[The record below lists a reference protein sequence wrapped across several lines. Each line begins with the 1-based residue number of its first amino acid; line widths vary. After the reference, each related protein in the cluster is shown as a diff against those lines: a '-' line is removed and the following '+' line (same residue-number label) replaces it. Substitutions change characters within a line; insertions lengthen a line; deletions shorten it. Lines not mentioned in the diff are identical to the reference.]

1 MAAPSNA
8 FLARTLKSGPD
19 DKLIYERLV
28 WSRPDEPNIWDSAS
42 GGWSGKD
49 EFYTSIRLDDEGL
62 SEGAFI
68 EFDLFTDKGDVRFY
82 HIEFIHRLFSY
93 KGAGHYEML
102 MRPEHIQWR
111 KDGGEWVDANY
122 YYWVSPK
129 WLYAWIAKNYIVDQ
143 GITESDKNW
152 MIPIR
157 FDGLLGTHID
167 NINVY
172 FIGNKPVVK
181 PFWTAGV
188 MCKYMQNDSM
198 GAI

>member
-8 FLARTLKSGPD
+8 FLARTLKRGLD
-19 DKLIYERLV
+19 GKMTYERLV
-28 WSRPDEPNIWDSAS
+28 WSRQDEPGIWDGAEIERL
-42 GGWSGKD
+42 D
-49 EFYTSIRLDDEGL
+49 ENEFYTLIRLDDEGL

-68 EFDLFTDKGDVRFY
+68 EFDLLVDNGGVVCFCL
-82 HIEFIHRLFSY
+82 IEFIHLLFFY
-93 KGAGHYEML
+93 EGAGHYEML

-111 KDGGEWVDANY
+111 KDGGEWVDVNN
-122 YYWVSPK
+122 WVSPE
-129 WLYAWIAKNYIVDQ
+129 WLYAWIAEEYIIDQ

-152 MIPIR
+152 MLPIR

>member
-8 FLARTLKSGPD
+8 FLARTLKRGPD
-19 DKLIYERLV
+19 NKRIYERLV
-28 WSRPDEPNIWDSAS
+28 WSRQDEPGIWDSA
-42 GGWSGKD
+42 GGVLEGKD
-49 EFYTSIRLDDEGL
+49 GYTSVRLDDEGL

-68 EFDLFTDKGDVRFY
+68 EFDLFTGGGRVRFY
-82 HIEFIHRLFSY
+82 HIEFIQKLFSY
-93 KGAGHYEML
+93 EGAGHYEML
-102 MRPEHIQWR
+102 MRPKHIQWR
-111 KDGGEWVDANY
+111 KDGGEWVDVN
-122 YYWVSPK
+122 YYWVPPK
-129 WLYAWIAKNYIVDQ
+129 WLYAQIAKNYIVDQ

-152 MIPIR
+152 MLPIR
-157 FDGLLGTHID
+157 FDGLLGRDID

-198 GAI
+198 GAV

>member
-28 WSRPDEPNIWDSAS
+28 WSRPDEPGIWDSAS
-42 GGWSGKD
+42 GGRSGKD

-68 EFDLFTDKGDVRFY
+68 EFDLFTDEGDVSFY
-82 HIEFIHRLFSY
+82 HIEFIRRLFSY

-102 MRPEHIQWR
+102 VRPKHIQWR
-111 KDGGEWVDANY
+111 KDGGEWVDVAY
-122 YYWVSPK
+122 RVPPRF
-129 WLYAWIAKNYIVDQ
+129 LYRRIADNYIVDP
-143 GITESDKNW
+143 GITDGDKNW
-152 MIPIR
+152 LLPIR
-157 FDGLLGTHID
+157 FDGLLGTQID

>member
-19 DKLIYERLV
+19 GNRIYERLV
-28 WSRPDEPNIWDSAS
+28 WSRQDEPGIWDSAS
-42 GGWSGKD
+42 GGWLGKD
-49 EFYTSIRLDDEGL
+49 GFYTSIRLDDEGL

-68 EFDLFTDKGDVRFY
+68 EFDLLADSGRVRFY
-82 HIEFIHRLFSY
+82 HTEFIRRLFSY
-93 KGAGHYEML
+93 EGAGHYEML

-111 KDGGEWVDANY
+111 KDGGEWVDVD
-122 YYWVSPK
+122 YYWVPPE
-129 WLYAWIAKNYIVDQ
+129 WLYEWIAGEYIIDQ

-152 MIPIR
+152 MLPIS
-157 FDGLLGTHID
+157 FDGRLGTHID

-172 FIGNKPVVK
+172 FIGDKPVVK

>member
-19 DKLIYERLV
+19 NERIYERLV
-28 WSRPDEPNIWDSAS
+28 WSRPDEPGIWDRA
-42 GGWSGKD
+42 GGGGSGKD
-49 EFYTSIRLDDEGL
+49 GFYTSIQLDDEGL

-68 EFDLFTDKGDVRFY
+68 EFDLSTDKGNVRFY

-102 MRPEHIQWR
+102 MRPKHIQWR
-111 KDGGEWVDANY
+111 KDGGEWVDVDN
-122 YYWVSPK
+122 WVSPK
-129 WLYAWIAKNYIVDQ
+129 WLYKLIAKNNIIDQ

-172 FIGNKPVVK
+172 FISNKPVVK

>member
-19 DKLIYERLV
+19 GNRIYERLV
-28 WSRPDEPNIWDSAS
+28 WSRQNEPGIWDSAG
-42 GGWSGKD
+42 GGWLGKD

-68 EFDLFTDKGDVRFY
+68 EFDLLADSGRVRFY
-82 HIEFIHRLFSY
+82 HIEFVRLLFSY

-102 MRPEHIQWR
+102 MRPRHIQWR
-111 KDGGEWVDANY
+111 KDGGEWVDVD
-122 YYWVSPK
+122 YYWVPPD
-129 WLYAWIAKNYIVDQ
+129 WLYRRIARDYIVDP
-143 GITESDKNW
+143 GITEGDKNW
-152 MIPIR
+152 MLPIR

>member
-8 FLARTLKSGPD
+8 FLARTLKSGPGGNR
-19 DKLIYERLV
+19 IYERLV
-28 WSRPDEPNIWDSAS
+28 WSRQHEPGIWDGVSVGRLDANA
-42 GGWSGKD
+42 
-49 EFYTSIRLDDEGL
+49 FYTLIRLDDEGL
-62 SEGAFI
+62 SKGAFI
-68 EFDLFTDKGDVRFY
+68 EFDLIADTGSVRFY
-82 HIEFIHRLFSY
+82 HPGFTRRLFNY

-102 MRPEHIQWR
+102 MCPEHVQWR
-111 KDGGEWVDANY
+111 KDDSDWEDAVYGWVP
-122 YYWVSPK
+122 PK
-129 WLYAWIAKNYIVDQ
+129 WLYAEIAERYIIDQ
-143 GITESDKNW
+143 GITEGKKNW
-152 MIPIR
+152 MLPIR

>member
-1 MAAPSNA
+1 MPAPSNA

-19 DKLIYERLV
+19 GKLIYERLV
-28 WSRPDEPNIWDSAS
+28 WSRQDEPGIWDGV
-42 GGWSGKD
+42 GGGQSDKD
-49 EFYTSIRLDDEGL
+49 EFYTSIQLDDEGL

-68 EFDLFTDKGDVRFY
+68 EFDLLVDDGRVRFY
-82 HIEFIHRLFSY
+82 HIEFICRLFSY
-93 KGAGHYEML
+93 EGAGHYEML

-111 KDGGEWVDANY
+111 KDGGEWVDVD
-122 YYWVSPK
+122 YYWVPPE
-129 WLYAWIAKNYIVDQ
+129 WLYEWIADNYIVDP
-143 GITESDKNW
+143 GITEGDKNW
-152 MIPIR
+152 MLPIR
-157 FDGLLGTHID
+157 FDGRLGTHID

-172 FIGNKPVVK
+172 FIGNKPAVK

>member
-19 DKLIYERLV
+19 GNMIYERLV
-28 WSRPDEPNIWDSAS
+28 WSRQHEPGIWDSAGS
-42 GGWSGKD
+42 VRSGK
-49 EFYTSIRLDDEGL
+49 EVYTSIRLDDEGL

-68 EFDLFTDKGDVRFY
+68 EFDLLVDDGDVRFY

-93 KGAGHYEML
+93 EGAGHYEML
-102 MRPEHIQWR
+102 MRPKHIQWR
-111 KDGGEWVDANY
+111 KDGGEWVVVVDN
-122 YYWVSPK
+122 WVSPK
-129 WLYAWIAKNYIVDQ
+129 WLYALIAKNNIIDQ

-157 FDGLLGTHID
+157 FDGLLGTDID

-188 MCKYMQNDSM
+188 MCKYIQNDSM

>member
-28 WSRPDEPNIWDSAS
+28 WSRQDEPGIWDGADIE
-42 GGWSGKD
+42 WLGKD
-49 EFYTSIRLDDEGL
+49 EFYTLIRLDDEGL

-68 EFDLFTDKGDVRFY
+68 EFDLFTDEGDVRFY
-82 HIEFIHRLFSY
+82 HIEFIRRLFSY
-93 KGAGHYEML
+93 EGAGHYEML
-102 MRPEHIQWR
+102 MRPKHIQWR
-111 KDGGEWVDANY
+111 KDGGEWVDVD
-122 YYWVSPK
+122 YYWVSPE
-129 WLYAWIAKNYIVDQ
+129 WLYAWIAENNIIDQ

-157 FDGLLGTHID
+157 FDGRLGKHID

>member
-19 DKLIYERLV
+19 GNMTYERLV
-28 WSRPDEPNIWDSAS
+28 WSRQDEPGIWDGADIERL
-42 GGWSGKD
+42 GKD
-49 EFYTSIRLDDEGL
+49 EFYTLIRLDDEGL

-68 EFDLFTDKGDVRFY
+68 EFDLLVDNGGVYFY
-82 HIEFIHRLFSY
+82 HIEFVRWLFSY
-93 KGAGHYEML
+93 EGAGHYEML
-102 MRPEHIQWR
+102 MRPKHIQWR
-111 KDGGEWVDANY
+111 KDGGEWVDVD
-122 YYWVSPK
+122 YYWVPPE
-129 WLYAWIAKNYIVDQ
+129 WLYSWIARNNIIDQ

-157 FDGLLGTHID
+157 FDGRLGTHID

-188 MCKYMQNDSM
+188 MCRYMQNDSM

>member
-19 DKLIYERLV
+19 GNMIYERLV
-28 WSRPDEPNIWDSAS
+28 WSRPDEPGIWDRA
-42 GGWSGKD
+42 GRGWLGKD
-49 EFYTSIRLDDEGL
+49 EFYTSIQLDDEGL

-68 EFDLFTDKGDVRFY
+68 EFDLLVNAGDVRFY
-82 HIEFIHRLFSY
+82 HIEFIRRLFYY

-102 MRPEHIQWR
+102 MRPKHIQWR
-111 KDGGEWVDANY
+111 KDGGEWVDVD
-122 YYWVSPK
+122 YYWASPK
-129 WLYAWIAKNYIVDQ
+129 WLYERIAKNYIIDK

-152 MIPIR
+152 MLPIR
-157 FDGLLGTHID
+157 FGGWLGTHID

>member
-28 WSRPDEPNIWDSAS
+28 WSRPDVPGIWDMAGVGRS
-42 GGWSGKD
+42 GRD
-49 EFYTSIRLDDEGL
+49 EFYILIRLDDEGL

-68 EFDLFTDKGDVRFY
+68 EFDLLVDNEGVLFY
-82 HIEFIHRLFSY
+82 HIEFIRQLFSY
-93 KGAGHYEML
+93 EGAGHYEML

-111 KDGGEWVDANY
+111 KDGGEWVDVD

-129 WLYAWIAKNYIVDQ
+129 WLYELIAENNIIDQ

-157 FDGLLGTHID
+157 FYGLLGTHID

-172 FIGNKPVVK
+172 FIGSKPVVK